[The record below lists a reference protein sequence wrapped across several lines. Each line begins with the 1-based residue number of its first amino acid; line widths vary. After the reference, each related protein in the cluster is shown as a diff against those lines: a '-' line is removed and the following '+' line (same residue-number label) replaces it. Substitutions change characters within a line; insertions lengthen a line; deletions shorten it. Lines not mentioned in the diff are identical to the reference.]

1 MNSGPS
7 DKKASM
13 SGQKPTGATPQ
24 GMKPAGEG
32 KDAQPVGTKVPGKG

>member
-13 SGQKPTGATPQ
+13 SGQKTGGEPPK
-24 GMKPAGEG
+24 GMKPADYG
-32 KDAQPVGTKVPGKG
+32 KDAKPMGKVPGKG